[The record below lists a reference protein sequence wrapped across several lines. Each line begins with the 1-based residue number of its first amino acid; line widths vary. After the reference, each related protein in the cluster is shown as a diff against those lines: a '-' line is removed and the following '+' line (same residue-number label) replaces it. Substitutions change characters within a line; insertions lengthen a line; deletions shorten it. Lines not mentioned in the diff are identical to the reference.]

1 MAGEAEAAGMIPRDL
16 ALRAAEMLEWEAAA
30 LKLGHT
36 RNGEWS
42 NEDAP
47 VEADYHE
54 MMSVALELRRH
65 AGE

>member
-1 MAGEAEAAGMIPRDL
+1 MIAREL
-16 ALRAAEMLEWEAAA
+16 AMRAAQLLEREAAA
-30 LKLGHT
+30 LRECHT
-36 RNGEWS
+36 IKGEWS